1 MTGYW
6 NDPEK
11 TKETIDSRG
20 WLRTGDLGQ
29 LDDDGFLQIIGRQKD
44 MIIRGGENIY
54 SKEIEEF
61 LLTHKSI
68 KDV

>member
-11 TKETIDSRG
+11 TNEVIDSHG
-20 WLRTGDLGQ
+20 WIRTGDLGQ

-54 SKEIEEF
+54 PKEIEEF
-61 LLTHKSI
+61 LLTHNSI